1 MFNLSQD
8 IKQLQ
13 REIEERMQLDHVEVE
28 GLVAEEM
35 GVKPEETVDVIHALE
50 HEQEDFQHEHE
61 ESEAS
66 GEAKEVG

>member
-1 MFNLSQD
+1 MFNLNQD

-35 GVKPEETVDVIHALE
+35 GVKPAETVDVIRALE

-61 ESEAS
+61 ESEGS
-66 GEAKEVG
+66 TEEK

>member
-1 MFNLSQD
+1 MFNLNQD

-13 REIEERMQLDHVEVE
+13 REIEERMELDHVEVE

-50 HEQEDFQHEHE
+50 HEQADFQHEHE
-61 ESEAS
+61 EAEGSTQ
-66 GEAKEVG
+66 AK